1 MCHAVSTLINNSVY
15 NLHMQLLKSLQYIS
29 DDRRAYE
36 TIFNILYY
44 SVTGRPLTEAK
55 LSGDPRFVD
64 VLSTSKKFL
73 DNILRIYDKYGA
85 CIPNIASEVFDS
97 VLYFLKRSKG
107 LKHFVFCDGMSITE
121 ALYLAGK
128 LGANSINVIINPG
141 GVTET
146 YKFILGPG
154 EYMAKQP
161 NLDAVVGTIAKK
173 AGASHTIF
181 REYDETIHKIGGS
194 EGLDPRSIVEKMYN
208 ITLRLES
215 TIHSLKKEGVTVVLL
230 SDHGYDVVSVDS
242 GKFKTQHRW
251 GPRSLSILAPV
262 MIIDPSV

>member
-85 CIPNIASEVFDS
+85 CIPNIASEVF
-97 VLYFLKRSKG
+97 
-107 LKHFVFCDGMSITE
+107 
-121 ALYLAGK
+121 
-128 LGANSINVIINPG
+128 
-141 GVTET
+141 
-146 YKFILGPG
+146 
-154 EYMAKQP
+154 
-161 NLDAVVGTIAKK
+161 
-173 AGASHTIF
+173 
-181 REYDETIHKIGGS
+181 
-194 EGLDPRSIVEKMYN
+194 
-208 ITLRLES
+208 S
-215 TIHSLKKEGVTVVLL
+215 TS
-230 SDHGYDVVSVDS
+230 
-242 GKFKTQHRW
+242 
-251 GPRSLSILAPV
+251 
-262 MIIDPSV
+262 